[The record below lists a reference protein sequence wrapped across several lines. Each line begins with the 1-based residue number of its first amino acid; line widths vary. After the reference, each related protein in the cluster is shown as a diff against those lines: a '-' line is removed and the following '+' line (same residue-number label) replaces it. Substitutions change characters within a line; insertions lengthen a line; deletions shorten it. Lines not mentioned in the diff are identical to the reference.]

1 MYHADNVYVSN
12 LIALIVC
19 VCISFS
25 IIHMNTQRVSYIVL
39 VTAKQ
44 EFLPLKCNS
53 EIHKQNTLH
62 LHPIV
67 FGLRTSYKGT
77 CEPYTFSVSRMETWY
92 KYYNIP
98 NKFALKTEPKCT
110 RTFAQYHYKM
120 VEDATARHT
129 GRGNTLQFYT
139 HEKLLTL
146 QNQLSLNEPGIK
158 ISNPFVRFK
167 VQ

>member
-1 MYHADNVYVSN
+1 
-12 LIALIVC
+12 
-19 VCISFS
+19 
-25 IIHMNTQRVSYIVL
+25 
-39 VTAKQ
+39 
-44 EFLPLKCNS
+44 
-53 EIHKQNTLH
+53 
-62 LHPIV
+62 
-67 FGLRTSYKGT
+67 
-77 CEPYTFSVSRMETWY
+77 
-92 KYYNIP
+92 
-98 NKFALKTEPKCT
+98 
-110 RTFAQYHYKM
+110 M